1 MNYLGN
7 DRDRFFDFDHGH
19 VAEAGKVENY
29 RFLENCSIEFAENE
43 RKKSF
48 FNMLSPPILKN
59 MEIESEN
66 LTIFSTYI
74 LNSKFRQIGR

>member
-29 RFLENCSIEFAENE
+29 RFLENCSIEFAENQQN
-43 RKKSF
+43 KSV
-48 FNMLSPPILKN
+48 FNILTPSVMKN
-59 MEIESEN
+59 CKIVSEN
-66 LTIFSTYI
+66 FRIFFDFTM
-74 LNSKFRQIGR
+74 